1 MYSIKRMYQTLDIH
15 LIYKCEMHFQ
25 IVLHLFR
32 ERERERTCTSRQQVL
47 QIASCSIYLSQRQG

>member
-1 MYSIKRMYQTLDIH
+1 MYQTLDIH